1 MPEARRAFRWFLGSA
16 LVVLLIAAVILI
28 IVR

>member
-16 LVVLLIAAVILI
+16 LVVAVIAAILI
-28 IVR
+28 IIAR